1 MINPLPEDANALRA
15 LALELAEENRR
26 LVEQNDKLRHILKQL
41 QNAQFGKRSE
51 RLGRA
56 DRDQLLLAIEDIET
70 SFAKQEA
77 EEEKKPAIE
86 TSGNSPAPESVD

>member
-56 DRDQLLLAIEDIET
+56 DRD
-70 SFAKQEA
+70 
-77 EEEKKPAIE
+77 
-86 TSGNSPAPESVD
+86 